1 MKLLPIEGNKK
12 SISELA
18 QMARTGPVIL
28 TQHGKPMAA
37 VKDLSGKDWE
47 SISLANNP
55 QFMAIIESSRR
66 SFRLKGGIG
75 IDQVRKELGLKV
87 GRRQRHNSQKRK
99 NG

>member
-12 SISELA
+12 SIAELA

-75 IDQVRKELGLKV
+75 IDQIRKEMGLKI
-87 GRRQRHNSQKRK
+87 RSRRHNSRK
-99 NG
+99 TTKS